1 MTTLLFRPEPD
12 AVAAPPR
19 GRGLRARVAA
29 RPVLAACAVATVALA
44 LQAIGYG
51 AGWAG
56 HTGPMVVL
64 WYVGFLLLCAPFAT
78 LLLAVGPTP
87 RQRAGA
93 SLAFLLLLYLSWL
106 LADPVYAASFDESL
120 HVTTLVDLTA
130 GDGWFTPNTMLPVSP
145 HYPGLELATGAIQWL
160 TGLPLIACQVLV
172 VATSR
177 AVLAVG
183 LFRLGSRVGRSARV
197 GGLVVLL
204 YAASQQLYFFNAQ
217 YSYQTLALAMVVAV
231 PLLLV
236 RAYDAPRPGRWLLG
250 VQACVATLAVTHHL
264 TSWIVLAGLWV
275 VGLLLL
281 AGRDRVRARL
291 TLLSAYVATVVVAAW
306 TVVAV
311 PLLVP
316 YLGPV
321 FGSAGEQLAQLI
333 ALDGGGRT
341 VASGSAG
348 DPAPLW
354 EVGVMLGAMLLWC
367 ALLAPALLAV
377 LRGRTLPRTP
387 LRWLPLVLAG
397 AYPLTLLARFSPA
410 ASEVAERASTFVMLA
425 AALSVALWL
434 APRLGSG
441 VTRLRLAVPAVLV
454 LLLGGAILG
463 GGPDWQRGPGPYV
476 AAAEHR
482 SVDSETI
489 AVADWAA
496 RYLPAGSRIAADTTL
511 SRVLPTVAP
520 VDPVTSS
527 SGSVNVTPLFLST
540 SIAPAD
546 AVVRAG
552 AVDFVV
558 VDTRLEDQP
567 LRSGSFFE
575 GSNGYPDSDLL
586 TADQLEKFD
595 DAPGY
600 VLVLDGPVKVYDVR
614 ALRGEEATFADRAD
628 PGLPGDSRP
637 WQSALVIGLAAVAAL
652 LLGRRTTVRGLGARD
667 AWPLVLALPALA
679 ALGAVATA
687 AGFSAGLGVAVGVL
701 LVALGALAVLRG
713 TERVPWPAPGRDRWV
728 GPVLLGLVLVATT
741 SYAAWAAWHGLFDH
755 AALPAPLSTTAGGSS

>member
-1 MTTLLFRPEPD
+1 
-12 AVAAPPR
+12 
-19 GRGLRARVAA
+19 
-29 RPVLAACAVATVALA
+29 VALA
-44 LQAIGYG
+44 VQTVGYA

-56 HTGPMVVL
+56 HTGWTAPL
-64 WYVGFLLLCAPFAT
+64 WSVGFLLLCVPFAT

-87 RQRAGA
+87 RQRLRA

-145 HYPGLELATGAIQWL
+145 HYPGLELATGAVHWL
-160 TGLPLIACQVLV
+160 TGLPLIACQVAV
-172 VATSR
+172 VAISR

-183 LFRLGSRVGRSARV
+183 LFLLGSRIGHSARV

-217 YSYQTLALAMVVAV
+217 FSYQTLALAMVVAV
-231 PLLLV
+231 PLLLI
-236 RAYDAPRPGRWLLG
+236 RAYDAPRPAQSLLG
-250 VQACVATLAVTHHL
+250 LQACLATLAVTHHL
-264 TSWIVLAGLWV
+264 TSWIVLAALWL
-275 VGLLLL
+275 VGLLQL
-281 AGRDRVRARL
+281 AGRERARARI
-291 TLLSAYVATVVVAAW
+291 TLVSAYVAGLVVAGW
-306 TVVAV
+306 SVVAV

-321 FGSAGEQLAQLI
+321 FGSAGEQVARLI
-333 ALDGGGRT
+333 ALDGGGRQ

-354 EVGVMLGAMLLWC
+354 EVAVMFGSVLLWC
-367 ALLAPALLAV
+367 VLLAPALLAV

-387 LRWLPLVLAG
+387 LRWLPLALGA

-425 AALSVALWL
+425 AALTVALWL

-441 VTRLRLAVPAVLV
+441 VARLWLAVPAALV
-454 LLLGGAILG
+454 LLLGSAILG
-463 GGPDWQRGPGPYV
+463 AGPDWQRGPGPYL

-482 SVDSETI
+482 SVDAETL
-489 AVADWAA
+489 AVAEWAG
-496 RYLPAGSRIAADTTL
+496 RYLPAGSRIAADTTM

-540 SIAPAD
+540 SLAD
-546 AVVRAG
+546 ADEVVRTG
-552 AVDFVV
+552 QVDFVV

-575 GSNGYPDSDLL
+575 GSNGYPDSDRLD
-586 TADQLEKFD
+586 ADQLEKFD
-595 DAPGY
+595 GAPGY
-600 VLVLDGPVKVYDVR
+600 VLVLDGSVRIYDVR
-614 ALRGEEATFADRAD
+614 ALRGESATFTDRAD

-637 WQSALVIGLAAVAAL
+637 WQSALVLGLAAVVAL
-652 LLGRRTTVRGLGARD
+652 LLGRRTTRSEARD
-667 AWPLVLALPALA
+667 AWLLAVSLPALA
-679 ALGAVATA
+679 CLGVMATA
-687 AGFSAGLGVAVGVL
+687 TGFSATSGLVVAL
-701 LVALGALAVLRG
+701 LVVSGVALAVLRC
-713 TERVPWPAPGRDRWV
+713 TDRVPWSAPGRRRWV
-728 GPVLLGLVLVATT
+728 GPALVVVVLLATT
-741 SYAAWAAWHGLFDH
+741 TYAAWSAWHGLFDH
-755 AALPAPLSTTAGGSS
+755 TTLPAPLGWSASAGGER